1 MSILDKKLE
10 ACRVCG
16 ETDTSGIY
24 FNLFKLQLFFD
35 FLNNLGK
42 VGFHLNTVTCE
53 ACKVSSMSIFI

>member
-24 FNLFKLQLFFD
+24 FNLFK
-35 FLNNLGK
+35 
-42 VGFHLNTVTCE
+42 
-53 ACKVSSMSIFI
+53 I